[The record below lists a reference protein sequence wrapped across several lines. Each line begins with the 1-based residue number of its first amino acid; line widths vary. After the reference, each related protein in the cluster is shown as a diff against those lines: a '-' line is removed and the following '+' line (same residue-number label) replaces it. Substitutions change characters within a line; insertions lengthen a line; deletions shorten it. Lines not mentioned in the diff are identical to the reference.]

1 MESEL
6 LWPPSQKNKKAFL
19 WAVFFNFFF
28 FFFFFFFAKGS
39 RLQRFGL
46 ALKVGWA
53 LRISSSPVGL
63 KRSGRICLKKELSQP
78 SALAFALLTVAG
90 VCFEA

>member
-6 LWPPSQKNKKAFL
+6 LWPPPQKHKKAFL
-19 WAVFFNFFF
+19 CAVFFNFFF
-28 FFFFFFFAKGS
+28 FFARGI

-63 KRSGRICLKKELSQP
+63 KRFGRICLKKELSQP

>member
-6 LWPPSQKNKKAFL
+6 LWPPPQKNKKAFL
-19 WAVFFNFFF
+19 CAVFFNFFF
-28 FFFFFFFAKGS
+28 FARGI

-63 KRSGRICLKKELSQP
+63 KRFGRICLKKELSQP

>member
-6 LWPPSQKNKKAFL
+6 LWPPPQKNKKAFL
-19 WAVFFNFFF
+19 CAVFFNFFF
-28 FFFFFFFAKGS
+28 SFTARGS

-46 ALKVGWA
+46 ALKVRWA

-63 KRSGRICLKKELSQP
+63 KRFGRICLKKELSQP
-78 SALAFALLTVAG
+78 SALAFVLLTVAG